1 MPESQGNSRG
11 RRSRE
16 EILDV
21 ASRVMADRGYAATSM
36 SLLTQESGLP
46 RSAINHHHFDS
57 KAGLLSAVMARGA
70 YEFFT
75 EMRRMHE
82 GGPGPGTPRERLDWF
97 LVRTGW
103 AFLNKPEFLRLHLIL
118 LMSAEANESEVRSI
132 LEQVRRDGRAYMHE
146 MIATAFAGEGAEI
159 AETVATA
166 LDYFAIAGFDGS
178 FVALT
183 AEPERSMDEQ
193 MHILSAAVAS
203 VGEEMALRLRA
214 GRRTRNKR

>member
-1 MPESQGNSRG
+1 MSESQGNSRG

-16 EILDV
+16 EILDA
-21 ASRVMADRGYAATSM
+21 ASRVMADRGYAATSL

-46 RSAINHHHFDS
+46 RSAIYHHFDS

-70 YEFFT
+70 YEFFN

-118 LMSAEANESEVRSI
+118 LMSSEANEPEVRSI
-132 LEQVRRDGRAYMHE
+132 LEQVRRDGRAYMHQ
-146 MIATAFAGEGAEI
+146 MIATSFATEGPRI
-159 AETVATA
+159 AEAVATA

-183 AEPERSMDEQ
+183 AEPERNMDEQ
-193 MHILSAAVAS
+193 MHILSSAVAS
-203 VGEEMALRLRA
+203 VGEELASRLRS
-214 GRRTRNKR
+214 GRNTHWKR